1 MTLDPY
7 SLIELL
13 TDQYQDQGVIAGAIG
28 TILEVY
34 GTEAYEIEFSREDGS
49 TIAWFAIPQTQVK
62 PYTDRKLLSI
72 PPQPKSA

>member
-1 MTLDPY
+1 MTLEPY

-62 PYTDRKLLSI
+62 PYINRKILSI
-72 PPQPKSA
+72 SAQPESA